1 MRSPLPSIPGSS
13 RFPAAAPAAEA
24 PNVRASRFGLPR
36 DPRWYQ
42 IAALAGLL
50 AWGVLGLSFD
60 IGPAQLAVTLGTALA
75 VQWIGDRFARRA
87 PFEPRS
93 ALISGLSLCLLLRT
107 DRLEL
112 AMLASAIAI
121 GSKFVVRVRGKHLF
135 NPTNGAIVALLALG
149 LPVWV
154 SAGQWGNAA
163 FFAFAIAC
171 AGLVVVTRAARADV
185 TIAFLLFWAVLLFGR
200 AQFLGQRFAVP
211 LHQLGS
217 GALLLYAFFMISDPR
232 TTPDTRAG
240 RVLFAALVAAGAG
253 FVTFVLYRPN
263 GLLWALAALSLI
275 VPLID
280 RALPGARYDWSRPR
294 RPGRDS
300 RPEGDLHE
308 TFPAAGFTPAAA
320 AGARARA

>member
-1 MRSPLPSIPGSS
+1 MRPTLPK
-13 RFPAAAPAAEA
+13 
-24 PNVRASRFGLPR
+24 

-50 AWGVLGLSFD
+50 AWGVLALGFD
-60 IGPAQLAVTLGTALA
+60 VGPAQIAVTLIAVLLA
-75 VQWIGDRFARRA
+75 QWTCDRASGRG
-87 PFEPRS
+87 FEPRS

-112 AMLASAIAI
+112 AALAAALAVV
-121 GSKFVVRVRGKHLF
+121 SKFALRLHGKHLL
-135 NPTNGAIVALLALG
+135 NPTNGAIVALLAVG
-149 LPVWV
+149 APVWV

-185 TIAFLLFWAVLLFGR
+185 TIAFLFFWALVLFGR
-200 AQFLGQRFAVP
+200 AGFLGQRVAVP
-211 LHQLGS
+211 LHQMGS

-232 TTPDTRAG
+232 TTPDSRAG
-240 RVLFAALVAAGAG
+240 RVLFAALVAVGAG

-263 GLLWALAALSLI
+263 GLLWSLAAFSLL

-280 RALPGARYDWSRPR
+280 RALPGARYDWSRPG
-294 RPGRDS
+294 RPGAGSDNPGES
-300 RPEGDLHE
+300 HE
-308 TFPAAGFTPAAA
+308 TLPDPRLVPVRVH
-320 AGARARA
+320 ARA

>member
-1 MRSPLPSIPGSS
+1 MRSLVPSAFGPSLLPAG
-13 RFPAAAPAAEA
+13 APAAEKAASA
-24 PNVRASRFGLPR
+24 PRGLRLPR

-42 IAALAGLL
+42 IASLAGLL
-50 AWGVLGLSFD
+50 AWGVLGLAFD
-60 IGPAQLAVTLGTALA
+60 IGSTQIAVTLGTVLL
-75 VQWIGDRFARRA
+75 VQWTLDRGVRHAA
-87 PFEPRS
+87 FEPKS

-112 AMLASAIAI
+112 AMLAAAIAI
-121 GSKFVVRVRGKHLF
+121 SSKFMVRVRGKHLL

-149 LPVWV
+149 APVWV

-185 TIAFLLFWAVLLFGR
+185 TIAFLLFWALVLFGR
-200 AQFLGQRFAVP
+200 GLYLGQRFAVP

-263 GLLWALAALSLI
+263 GLLWSLAAFSLL

-280 RALPGARYDWSRPR
+280 RALPGARYDWNRPAAR
-294 RPGRDS
+294 VGS

-308 TFPAAGFTPAAA
+308 TLPDPRFAPVA

>member
-1 MRSPLPSIPGSS
+1 MRSPLPFANGSS
-13 RFPAAAPAAEA
+13 RLPAAARAPATVT
-24 PNVRASRFGLPR
+24 PLRLGLPR

-50 AWGVLGLSFD
+50 GWGVLGLDFD
-60 IGPAQLAVTLGTALA
+60 IGPAQIAVTLGAALL
-75 VQWIGDRFARRA
+75 VQWIGDRGVRHAR
-87 PFEPRS
+87 FEPRS
-93 ALISGLSLCLLLRT
+93 ALISGISLCLLLRT

-112 AMLASAIAI
+112 AALASTLAI
-121 GSKFVVRVRGKHLF
+121 GSKFVVRLKGKHLF

-185 TIAFLLFWAVLLFGR
+185 TIAFLLFWALLLFGR
-200 AQFLGQRFAVP
+200 ALFLGQRFAVP
-211 LHQLGS
+211 FHQLGS

-263 GLLWALAALSLI
+263 GLLWSLAAFSLF

-300 RPEGDLHE
+300 RPEGDHHE
-308 TFPAAGFTPAAA
+308 TLPAAGFTPAAA